1 MVNNTI
7 YTRFTLGTDDLNCL
21 YLLYMPLIG
30 NDAISLYMFL
40 HSYVNRR
47 SMKSESV
54 KIDEILDILGWRLQK
69 YNDAKAKLEAINLI
83 KTYQNAEEILIILL
97 SPVTPRNFFNDSNL
111 GLYLMSKV
119 GEKIHDK
126 LYKKFIIRDL
136 DLTNYENVT
145 KSFDEV
151 FKTALIT
158 SEENLNANLVG
169 RKPNQGSVLSNFDFD
184 IDLFTSK
191 IDKNFLEDGITSDF
205 KKKMKSIAYVYGFSI
220 EQMVNLYNESI
231 DKNGQFSYDVF
242 KRKSGNLYNYLYN
255 NNGPELVIKSE
266 SNDVVFKFDNMTA
279 LELLNQVVGSN
290 DYPVIYLKKIAEI
303 YEKVNLPHGVLN
315 VMIAMIYGEKE
326 TIPTL
331 NYFLKVADSWVNKGI
346 VSTALALKYIEDGSY
361 PNQNDFAEVRP
372 RGGKGKRPDIELE
385 DWQKESYDNIMKGF
399 VEGE

>member
-1 MVNNTI
+1 MVKNTI
-7 YTRFTLGTDDLNCL
+7 YTRFTLGTDDVNCL
-21 YLLYMPLIG
+21 HLLYMPLIG
-30 NDAISLYMFL
+30 NDAISLYMFF

-69 YNDAKAKLEAINLI
+69 YNDAKAKLEGINLI
-83 KTYQNAEEILIILL
+83 KTYQNAEEIVIILL

-126 LYKKFIIRDL
+126 LYKKFIIPDL
-136 DLTNYENVT
+136 DLGDFENVT

-184 IDLFTSK
+184 IDLFISK
-191 IDKNFLEDGITSDF
+191 IDKNFLDDGITSDF
-205 KKKMKSIAYVYGFSI
+205 KKKMKSIAYVYGFTI
-220 EQMVNLYNESI
+220 EQMVNLYNDAI
-231 DKNGQFSYDVF
+231 DKNGNFSYDVF

-255 NNGPELVIKSE
+255 NNGPELVIKTE
-266 SNDVVFKFDNMTA
+266 NNDVIFKFDNMTA

-303 YEKVNLPHGVLN
+303 YEKINLPHGVLN
-315 VMIAMIYGEKE
+315 VMIAMVYREKE
-326 TIPTL
+326 TIPSI
-331 NYFLKVADSWVNKGI
+331 NYFIRIADSWVNKGI

-361 PNQNDFAEVRP
+361 PNQNDFVDSKP
-372 RGGKGKRPDIELE
+372 RAKSNRPDIELE
-385 DWQKESYDNIMKGF
+385 DWQKESFDNLMKGYK
-399 VEGE
+399 G